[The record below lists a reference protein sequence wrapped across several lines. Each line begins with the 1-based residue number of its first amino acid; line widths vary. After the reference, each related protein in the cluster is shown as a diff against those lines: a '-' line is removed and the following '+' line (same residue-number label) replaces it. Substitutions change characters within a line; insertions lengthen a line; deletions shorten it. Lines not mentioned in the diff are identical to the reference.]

1 MTEKTMDFNPDQA
14 RTTFIDTSV
23 SKIRVAQGCML
34 CENTRELPCG
44 YGGSHYPWV
53 CNECKEAIAFV
64 KELKHKQESLDT
76 LKPILD

>member
-1 MTEKTMDFNPDQA
+1 MIEKTMDFNPDQV

-23 SKIRVAQGCML
+23 SKIRVAQSCML

-44 YGGSHYPWV
+44 YGNHYPWV
-53 CNECKEAIAFV
+53 CDECKEAIAFL
-64 KELKHKQESLDT
+64 KELKHEQENFDP